1 MVFLSQTVRQSH
13 SNQASMNQLQ
23 MHQPQLK
30 QTEAFQP
37 QPVVTSSTLEIGQ
50 LHCPIQLCPK
60 NDHCSKS
67 YTTLSN
73 HVIWHRKLL
82 DDPDHHVPE
91 TLLAKSVCRFCN
103 TCRASV
109 CPNPQTHQNLVVTD
123 SMPFPSTL
131 MRDTSRMEICQASM
145 EFPKMPKTQR
155 VIFRVLVESS
165 SPKCCLKFVTK
176 S

>member
-1 MVFLSQTVRQSH
+1 MDFLSQTVRQSH

-37 QPVVTSSTLEIGQ
+37 QPVVTSSTLENGQ
-50 LHCPIQLCPK
+50 LHCPVQLCPK

-91 TLLAKSVCRFCN
+91 TLFAKSVCRLCN

-131 MRDTSRMEICQASM
+131 MRDTPHGWRYAKLRWNSQNCPKHNASYSAC
-145 EFPKMPKTQR
+145 
-155 VIFRVLVESS
+155 LSS
-165 SPKCCLKFVTK
+165 QVRPSAVSSL
-176 S
+176 